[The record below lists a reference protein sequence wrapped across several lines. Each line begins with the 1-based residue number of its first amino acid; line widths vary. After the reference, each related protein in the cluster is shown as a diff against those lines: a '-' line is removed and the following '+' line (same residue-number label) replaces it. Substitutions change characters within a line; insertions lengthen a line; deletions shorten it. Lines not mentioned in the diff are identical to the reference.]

1 MGYKQITVKATAQ
14 ERRKYS
20 LESHEVLVDYETQ
33 AFRIRCQDGSMWDS
47 ETSPRKEEC
56 VADTRQYRAAVEAR
70 DVFDHVRRAH
80 RAEFKEGSERARA
93 AGMIRSRLIRDEE
106 RRNMEKIIADFT
118 ATIAGLSSDDIEREL
133 LTAAR

>member
-33 AFRIRCQDGSMWDS
+33 AFRIRCEDGSMWDS

-56 VADTRQYRAAVEAR
+56 AEDTRQYRDAVEAL
-70 DVFDHVRRAH
+70 DVFGHALKTH
-80 RAEFKEGSERARA
+80 RTEFREGSERARA
-93 AGMIRSRLIRDEE
+93 AGMVRSRLVRDEE
-106 RRNMEKIIADFT
+106 RRNMEKIVSGFT
-118 ATIAGLSSDDIEREL
+118 SMIAGLSSDDIEREL
-133 LTAAR
+133 LAAAR

>member
-70 DVFDHVRRAH
+70 DVFSHVRRIH
-80 RAEFKEGSERARA
+80 RTEFKEGSERARA

-106 RRNMEKIIADFT
+106 RRNMEKIVSDFT
-118 ATIAGLSSDDIEREL
+118 SMIAGLSSDDVEREL
-133 LTAAR
+133 LAAAR

>member
-56 VADTRQYRAAVEAR
+56 VSDTRQYCAAVEAR
-70 DVFDHVRRAH
+70 DVFGHVRRVH
-80 RAEFKEGSERARA
+80 RSEFKEGSERARA

-133 LTAAR
+133 LTVAR